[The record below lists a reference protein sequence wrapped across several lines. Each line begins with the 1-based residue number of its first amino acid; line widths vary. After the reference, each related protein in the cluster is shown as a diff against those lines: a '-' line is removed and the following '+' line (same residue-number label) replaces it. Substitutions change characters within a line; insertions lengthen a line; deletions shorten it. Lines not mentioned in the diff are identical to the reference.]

1 MIKISLPQNFLYLK
15 QNDQLLGFLFLFLL
29 GLTWGSSYI
38 LIKKGLEAFSP
49 LQVAMLRFGI
59 SGIAFLPLA
68 FRYIFKLS
76 SAEKWKLVAVGLLGS
91 GLPAIFFAF
100 AQTRISSSMAGIL
113 SSFTP
118 LATYFFGLLIFGL
131 LFNKRKFL
139 GVLMGLI
146 GAVLMIALSS
156 AGSENGD
163 WFFGFLVIAATI
175 CYALNSNIIKFYFQ
189 NYSPFLIATVSFSLT
204 GVPVFFMLFLT
215 DFTTVLSEHP
225 QAWASLGYLALLA
238 IFGTV
243 IASVIF
249 FRLVQITD
257 AVFASSVSYLVP
269 LFALFWGVLD
279 GELLHWY
286 HFAGMLLI
294 LGGIYFSRKKVR

>member
-1 MIKISLPQNFLYLK
+1 
-15 QNDQLLGFLFLFLL
+15 
-29 GLTWGSSYI
+29 
-38 LIKKGLEAFSP
+38 
-49 LQVAMLRFGI
+49 MLRFGI
-59 SGIAFLPLA
+59 SGVAFLPLA

-76 SAEKWKLVAVGLLGS
+76 ASEKWKLVLVGLLGS
-91 GLPAIFFAF
+91 GLPAILFAF

-146 GAVLMIALSS
+146 GAVLMIAFSS
-156 AGSENGD
+156 AGSDNGD

-215 DFTTVLSEHP
+215 DFITVLSEHP
-225 QAWASLGYLALLA
+225 QAWSSLGYLALLS

-249 FRLVQITD
+249 FRLVQMTD

-294 LGGIYFSRKKVR
+294 LGGIYFSRKKVG